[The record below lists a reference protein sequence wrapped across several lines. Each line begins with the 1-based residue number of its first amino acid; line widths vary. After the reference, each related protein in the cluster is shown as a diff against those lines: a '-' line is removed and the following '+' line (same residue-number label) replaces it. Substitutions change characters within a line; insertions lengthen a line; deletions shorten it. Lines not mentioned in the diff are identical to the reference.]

1 MVLKLQAGVFY
12 GEATR
17 RTNASGFR
25 FTESSYQPGLNL
37 PPHSHELAHFCLVL
51 KGSYTERFGKTCE
64 ERRPSTLIFYPPETV
79 HAETSHTGGQHF
91 LIEIESWRAEEL
103 RDGAAFQ
110 QGPLEIGGQSQ
121 QWIVNRLMR
130 EFRDGDDLSPLAMES
145 LALELMVNVARY
157 RFSRHLREPPKWLN
171 QARQALEAKFRVPPT
186 LETLAAMVNVHPVH
200 LARSFRRFQ
209 GCTISDY
216 VRQLRVDNAR
226 RKMMSGNVRLVDIA
240 LSSGFSDQSHFSRSF
255 KRVTGMTPTEFRK
268 INGRR

>member
-1 MVLKLQAGVFY
+1 MSVKLQAGVFY
-12 GEATR
+12 GDATR
-17 RTNASGFR
+17 TAKASGFR
-25 FTESSYQPGLNL
+25 FTESSYRPRMNL

-51 KGSYTERFGKTCE
+51 RGNYIERFEKTFQ
-64 ERRPSTLIFYPPETV
+64 ERKPSTLIFYPPDTV

-91 LIEIESWRAEEL
+91 LIEIESWRSEEL
-103 RDGAAFQ
+103 RDEAAFK
-110 QGPLEIGGQSQ
+110 QGPLELCGQAE
-121 QWIVNRLMR
+121 QWIVNRLIR
-130 EFRDGDDLSPLAMES
+130 EFRDGDELSPLALES
-145 LALELMVNVARY
+145 LALELMVNVART
-157 RFSRHLREPPKWLN
+157 RFRDNSKEPPKWLN
-171 QARQALEAKFRVPPT
+171 QARRALEAKFRSPPT
-186 LETLAAMVNVHPVH
+186 LEMLAAMVNVHPVH